1 MDPAAT
7 ADPASPA
14 AATPASELRRRLV
27 PIDTSREAAPRP
39 ERASRAR
46 REEDV
51 APSSS
56 MAAAEA
62 EVEEEEQTAA
72 AERDVEA
79 GGEEP
84 MSPAGRLFRE
94 AHFNCYIVA
103 AIGLGAAVDVAAA
116 RAGLEAT
123 LVRHPRFCS
132 VQPHGGVMRGTG
144 GEIMD
149 DLTILSVLR
158 ALSGGSQSGHHVCL
172 DLNGRHGEGGVEVM
186 GDMKKKSKPRWVR
199 TTVNLDDHLIF
210 PDVDPAAT
218 SANPDQ
224 AVEDYLSSLSTTP
237 MDHSR
242 PLWEL
247 HVLDFPTSEAA
258 ATVAF
263 RLHHSLGDGISLL
276 SLLIACARSAADPA
290 RLPAL
295 PDPPRRRPGP
305 GYALPRPPLSAGFV
319 AFVAWLWSYV
329 VLVWH
334 TLVDVVLFIATA
346 WFLRDARTPFMGSEG
361 VEFRRKRFVHR
372 TLSLDD
378 VKFVKNAMNCTVNDV
393 LLGVTNAGLSRYYFR
408 KTSGT
413 NSERKNSHKNIR
425 VRSALLVNIRKTPG
439 LHTLAEM
446 MDSGRH
452 NNAKWGNLIGYIV
465 LPFHIAMHEDPL
477 EYIRQGKRTA
487 ERKKRSLEAIFT
499 YWSGNLIVKLLDI
512 KAAAAL
518 CYGMFTNTTMSFS
531 SMVGPVEKVQFY
543 GHPIVYIA
551 PSVYGHPHALTV
563 HYQSYMN
570 IVKLVLAVDDAQ
582 FPDSH
587 QLLDD
592 FAESLRLIRQAASTR

>member
-14 AATPASELRRRLV
+14 AAAPASELRRRLV

-39 ERASRAR
+39 ERASEAR
-46 REEDV
+46 RGQEDV
-51 APSSS
+51 GPSSS

-79 GGEEP
+79 GGDGEP

-132 VQPHGGVMRGTG
+132 IQVMEDT
-144 GEIMD
+144 
-149 DLTILSVLR
+149 
-158 ALSGGSQSGHHVCL
+158 
-172 DLNGRHGEGGVEVM
+172 
-186 GDMKKKSKPRWVR
+186 KKKSKPRWVR

-210 PDVDPAAT
+210 PYVDPAAT

-305 GYALPRPPLSAGFV
+305 VYALPRPPLSAGLV

-329 VLVWH
+329 VLAWN

-378 VKFVKNAMNCTVNDV
+378 VKFVKNAMKCTVNDV

-408 KTSGT
+408 KTSDI
-413 NSERKNSHKNIR
+413 NSERKKSHKNIR
-425 VRSALLVNIRKTPG
+425 LRSALLVNIRKTPG

-487 ERKKRSLEAIFT
+487 ERKKRSLEAVFT
-499 YWSGNLIVKLLDI
+499 YWSGNLIVKLLGI